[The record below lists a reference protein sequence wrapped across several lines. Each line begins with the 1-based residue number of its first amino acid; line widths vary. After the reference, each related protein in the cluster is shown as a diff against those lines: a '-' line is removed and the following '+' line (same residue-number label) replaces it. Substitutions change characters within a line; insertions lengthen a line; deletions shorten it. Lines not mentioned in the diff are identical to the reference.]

1 MNQPEAMGAGHG
13 THDLALDV
21 TEPSASGRLAPV
33 GVARTMRRP
42 LGVLVLAGLLAACSG
57 GPGGSDRSEDSG
69 PAGDE
74 SAAGGERQA
83 QEFDGGDFYAAP
95 DPVPDDEHGTLVR
108 YQRVDGLDVGGATA
122 WRIMY
127 LSESLEG
134 EPILVT
140 GTALVPPGEGPDGGR
155 PVLTIAHGT
164 SGIADECA
172 PSKHPAATELS
183 LMGPFVDAGYLVVLS
198 DYEGLGT
205 PGRHPYLV
213 GESEGRGVLDATLA
227 ARELPDADAGDQLSI
242 FGYSQGGHG
251 ALFAGQLAADWAP
264 DHELVGTVAGAPA
277 TELPIIFGAAGSLP
291 IAGFLYMIIAGFAE
305 AYPEADPSLVLTPA
319 GEAELPQVD
328 RGCVGDVIR
337 HFAGTPNAE
346 LLKPGLAD
354 VQPWADLEVAND
366 PGRVATDSPILIV
379 HSAADDV
386 VPAALSQVLVQRM
399 CTEGQV
405 VERRVYDKGQ
415 SHVQAVPDAV
425 SDAFEWLQQR
435 AAGEEPVSTCA
446 AG

>member
-1 MNQPEAMGAGHG
+1 
-13 THDLALDV
+13 
-21 TEPSASGRLAPV
+21 
-33 GVARTMRRP
+33 MRRSV
-42 LGVLVLAGLLAACSG
+42 GVLVVAGLIAACSG
-57 GPGGSDRSEDSG
+57 GSDGSGGSDESG
-69 PAGDE
+69 AADDE
-74 SAAGGERQA
+74 SAVAAERQPE
-83 QEFDGGDFYAAP
+83 EFDGGDFYAAP

-108 YQRVDGLDVGGATA
+108 YQPVDGLDVGGATA

-127 LSESLEG
+127 VSESLER

-140 GTALVPPGEGPDGGR
+140 GTALVPPGEAPTGGR

-172 PSKHPAATELS
+172 PSKHPVATELS

-213 GESEGRGVLDATLA
+213 GESEGRGVLDGALA
-227 ARELPDADAGDQLSI
+227 ARELPDAEAGDQLSI

-264 DHELVGTVAGAPA
+264 DYELVGTVAGAPA
-277 TELPIIFGAAGSLP
+277 TELPVIFGAAGSLP

-319 GEAELPQVD
+319 GEEELPQVD
-328 RGCVGDVIR
+328 RGCVRDVIR
-337 HFAGTPNAE
+337 HFADTPNAE

-386 VPAALSQVLVQRM
+386 VPATLSQVLAQRM
-399 CTEGQV
+399 CAEDQV

-415 SHVQAVPDAV
+415 GHVDAVPDAV

>member
-1 MNQPEAMGAGHG
+1 
-13 THDLALDV
+13 V
-21 TEPSASGRLAPV
+21 V
-33 GVARTMRRP
+33 RTLRTTV
-42 LGVLVLAGLLAACSG
+42 GVLVLAGLIAACSG
-57 GPGGSDRSEDSG
+57 GSDGSEGTGES
-69 PAGDE
+69 E
-74 SAAGGERQA
+74 SAAAARQPE
-83 QEFDGGDFYAAP
+83 EFDGGDFYAAP
-95 DPVPDDEHGTLVR
+95 DPVPDDAHGTLVR
-108 YQRVDGLDVGGATA
+108 YEPVDDLDVSGATA

-127 LSESLEG
+127 TSESLEG
-134 EPILVT
+134 EPIVVT
-140 GTALVPPGEGPDGGR
+140 GTALVPSGEAPPGGR

-172 PSKHPAATELS
+172 PSKHPVATELS

-213 GESEGRGVLDATLA
+213 GESEGRGVLDGARA
-227 ARELPDADAGDQLSI
+227 ARALPDAETGDQLAI

-251 ALFAGQLAADWAP
+251 ALWAGQLAAHWAP
-264 DHELVGTVAGAPA
+264 DYELVGTVAGAPA
-277 TELPIIFGAAGSLP
+277 TELPVIFGAAGSLP

-305 AYPEADPSLVLTPA
+305 AYPEADPALVLTPA
-319 GEAELPQVD
+319 GEAALPQVD

-337 HFAGTPNAE
+337 YFAGTPDAE
-346 LLKPGLAD
+346 LLKPGITE
-354 VQPWADLEVAND
+354 VQPWADLEAAND
-366 PGRVATDSPILIV
+366 PGRVATDSPILIL
-379 HSAADDV
+379 HSAADET

-399 CTEGQV
+399 CGEGQV

-415 SHVQAVPDAV
+415 GHVQAVPDAV

-435 AAGEEPVSTCA
+435 AAGDEPVTTCA

>member
-1 MNQPEAMGAGHG
+1 MTRAVRRSVALLVAGS
-13 THDLALDV
+13 LI
-21 TEPSASGRLAPV
+21 
-33 GVARTMRRP
+33 
-42 LGVLVLAGLLAACSG
+42 AACSG
-57 GPGGSDRSEDSG
+57 GSDGSGGPNESG
-69 PAGDE
+69 ADDE
-74 SAAGGERQA
+74 SAAAAGLGPD
-83 QEFDGGDFYAAP
+83 EFDGGDFYAAP
-95 DPVPDDEHGTLVR
+95 DPVPGDDDHGTLLR
-108 YQRVDGLDVGGATA
+108 YQPVDDLDVGGATA

-127 LSESLEG
+127 VSESLEG
-134 EPILVT
+134 DPIVVT
-140 GTALVPPGEGPDGGR
+140 GTALVPPGEAPSGGR

-172 PSKHPAATELS
+172 PSKRPTATELS

-213 GESEGRGVLDATLA
+213 GESEGRGVLDAAVA
-227 ARELPDADAGDQLSI
+227 ARDLPDADAGDQLSI

-251 ALFAGQLAADWAP
+251 ALWAGQLAADWAP
-264 DHELVGTVAGAPA
+264 GYELVGTVAGAPA
-277 TELPIIFGAAGSLP
+277 TELPVIVSAAGSLP

-305 AYPEADPSLVLTPA
+305 AYPEADPALVLTPA

-328 RGCVGDVIR
+328 EGCVGDVIR
-337 HFAGTPNAE
+337 HFAGAPNAE
-346 LLKPGLAD
+346 LLKPGLAS
-354 VQPWADLEVAND
+354 VEPWADLEAAND

-386 VPAALSQVLVQRM
+386 VPAALSQALVQRM
-399 CTEGQV
+399 CAEGQL

-415 SHVQAVPDAV
+415 GHVQAVPDAV

-435 AAGEEPVSTCA
+435 AAGDAPASTCP

>member
-1 MNQPEAMGAGHG
+1 
-13 THDLALDV
+13 
-21 TEPSASGRLAPV
+21 
-33 GVARTMRRP
+33 MRRSI
-42 LGVLVLAGLLAACSG
+42 GVLVAA
-57 GPGGSDRSEDSG
+57 
-69 PAGDE
+69 
-74 SAAGGERQA
+74 ERQPE
-83 QEFDGGDFYAAP
+83 EFDGGDFYAAP

-108 YQRVDGLDVGGATA
+108 YQPVDGLDVGGATA

-127 LSESLEG
+127 VSESLER

-140 GTALVPPGEGPDGGR
+140 GTALVPPGEAPTGGR

-172 PSKHPAATELS
+172 PSKHPVATELS

-213 GESEGRGVLDATLA
+213 GESEGRGVLDGALA
-227 ARELPDADAGDQLSI
+227 ARELPDAEAGDQLSI

-264 DHELVGTVAGAPA
+264 DYELVGTVAGAPA
-277 TELPIIFGAAGSLP
+277 TELPVIFGAAGSLP

-319 GEAELPQVD
+319 GEKELPQVD
-328 RGCVGDVIR
+328 RGCVRDVIR
-337 HFAGTPNAE
+337 HFADTPNAE

-386 VPAALSQVLVQRM
+386 VPATLSQVLAQRM
-399 CTEGQV
+399 CAEDQV

-415 SHVQAVPDAV
+415 GHVDAVPDAV

>member
-1 MNQPEAMGAGHG
+1 
-13 THDLALDV
+13 
-21 TEPSASGRLAPV
+21 
-33 GVARTMRRP
+33 
-42 LGVLVLAGLLAACSG
+42 
-57 GPGGSDRSEDSG
+57 
-69 PAGDE
+69 
-74 SAAGGERQA
+74 
-83 QEFDGGDFYAAP
+83 
-95 DPVPDDEHGTLVR
+95 
-108 YQRVDGLDVGGATA
+108 
-122 WRIMY
+122 MY
-127 LSESLEG
+127 VSESLEG
-134 EPILVT
+134 EPIVVT
-140 GTALVPPGEGPDGGR
+140 GTALVPPGEAPTGGR

-172 PSKHPAATELS
+172 PSKHPVATELS

-213 GESEGRGVLDATLA
+213 GESEGRGVLDGALA
-227 ARELPDADAGDQLSI
+227 ARELPDAEAGDQLSI

-264 DHELVGTVAGAPA
+264 DYELVGTVAGAPA
-277 TELPIIFGAAGSLP
+277 TELPVIFGAAGALP

-319 GEAELPQVD
+319 GEEVLPQVD

-337 HFAGTPNAE
+337 HFADTPNAE

-354 VQPWADLEVAND
+354 VEPWADLEVAND

-386 VPAALSQVLVQRM
+386 VPATLSQVLVQRM
-399 CTEGQV
+399 CSEGQV

-415 SHVQAVPDAV
+415 GHVDAVPDAV
-425 SDAFEWLQQR
+425 NDAFEWLQQR
-435 AAGEEPVSTCA
+435 AAGDDPVSTCT
-446 AG
+446 GR

>member
-1 MNQPEAMGAGHG
+1 
-13 THDLALDV
+13 V
-21 TEPSASGRLAPV
+21 TVRSASGKLAA
-33 GVARTMRRP
+33 VALSMRRSV
-42 LGVLVLAGLLAACSG
+42 GALVLAALIAACSG
-57 GPGGSDRSEDSG
+57 SSDGSGESEDQG
-69 PAGDE
+69 AADDE
-74 SAAGGERQA
+74 SAAAAEQPE
-83 QEFDGGDFYAAP
+83 EFDGGDFYAAP
-95 DPVPDDEHGTLVR
+95 DPMPDDDHGMLLR
-108 YQRVDGLDVGGATA
+108 YQPVDDLDVNRATA

-127 LSESLEG
+127 VSESLEG
-134 EPILVT
+134 EPIVVT
-140 GTALVPPGEGPDGGR
+140 GTALVPPGEAPTGGR

-172 PSKHPAATELS
+172 PSKHPVATELS

-213 GESEGRGVLDATLA
+213 GESEGRGVLDGALA

-264 DHELVGTVAGAPA
+264 DYELVGTVAGAPA
-277 TELPIIFGAAGSLP
+277 TELRIIFGAAGSLP
-291 IAGFLYMIIAGFAE
+291 IAGFLYMIIAGFAD

-319 GEAELPQVD
+319 GEEELPQVD
-328 RGCVGDVIR
+328 RGCVRDVIR

-354 VQPWADLEVAND
+354 VQPWADLELAND

-386 VPAALSQVLVQRM
+386 VPATLSQVLAQRM
-399 CTEGQV
+399 CAEGQV
-405 VERRVYDKGQ
+405 VERRVYDKDQG
-415 SHVQAVPDAV
+415 HVEAVPDAV
-425 SDAFEWLQQR
+425 GDAFEWLQQR
-435 AAGEEPVSTCA
+435 AAGKEPVSTCA

>member
-1 MNQPEAMGAGHG
+1 MTRAVRRSVALLVAGA
-13 THDLALDV
+13 LI
-21 TEPSASGRLAPV
+21 
-33 GVARTMRRP
+33 
-42 LGVLVLAGLLAACSG
+42 AACSG
-57 GPGGSDRSEDSG
+57 GSDGSGGSKESG
-69 PAGDE
+69 ADDE
-74 SAAGGERQA
+74 SAAAAGRGPEQ
-83 QEFDGGDFYAAP
+83 FDGGDFYAAP
-95 DPVPDDEHGTLVR
+95 DPVPDDDHGTLLR
-108 YQRVDGLDVGGATA
+108 YEPVDDLDVGGAAA

-127 LSESLEG
+127 ASESLEG
-134 EPILVT
+134 DPIVVT
-140 GTALVPPGEGPDGGR
+140 GTALVPPGEAPSEGR

-172 PSKHPAATELS
+172 PSKRPAATELS

-213 GESEGRGVLDATLA
+213 GESEGRGVLDAAVA
-227 ARELPDADAGDQLSI
+227 ARHLPDADAGDQLSI

-251 ALFAGQLAADWAP
+251 ALWAGQLAADWAP
-264 DHELVGTVAGAPA
+264 DYELVGTGAGAPA
-277 TELPIIFGAAGSLP
+277 SELPVIFSAAGSLP

-305 AYPEADPSLVLTPA
+305 AYPDADPALVLTPA

-328 RGCVGDVIR
+328 EGCVGDVVR
-337 HFAGTPNAE
+337 HFADTPNAE
-346 LLKPGLAD
+346 LLKPGLAT
-354 VQPWADLEVAND
+354 VEPWADLEAAND

-386 VPAALSQVLVQRM
+386 VPATLSQLLVQRM
-399 CTEGQV
+399 CSEGQV

-415 SHVQAVPDAV
+415 SHVEAVPDAV
-425 SDAFEWLQQR
+425 GDAFEWLQQR
-435 AAGEEPVSTCA
+435 AAGDAPVSTCP

>member
-1 MNQPEAMGAGHG
+1 
-13 THDLALDV
+13 
-21 TEPSASGRLAPV
+21 
-33 GVARTMRRP
+33 MRRSVG
-42 LGVLVLAGLLAACSG
+42 LLVLAGLIAACSG
-57 GPGGSDRSEDSG
+57 GSDGSGGSDESG
-69 PAGDE
+69 AADDE
-74 SAAGGERQA
+74 SAAAAERQPE
-83 QEFDGGDFYAAP
+83 EFDGGDFYAAP

-108 YQRVDGLDVGGATA
+108 YQQVDGLDVGGATA

-127 LSESLEG
+127 VSESLEG
-134 EPILVT
+134 EPIVVT
-140 GTALVPPGEGPDGGR
+140 GMALVPPGDAPAGGR

-172 PSKHPAATELS
+172 PSKHPVATELS
-183 LMGPFVDAGYLVVLS
+183 LMGPFIDAGYLVVLS

-213 GESEGRGVLDATLA
+213 GESEGRGVLDGALA
-227 ARELPDADAGDQLSI
+227 ARQLPDAEAGDQLSI

-251 ALFAGQLAADWAP
+251 ALWAGQLAADWAP
-264 DHELVGTVAGAPA
+264 DYELVGTVAGAPA
-277 TELPIIFGAAGSLP
+277 TELPTIFSAAGSLP

-305 AYPEADPSLVLTPA
+305 AYPEADPGLVLTPA

-328 RGCVGDVIR
+328 QGCVREVIE
-337 HFAGTPNAE
+337 HFAVTPNAE
-346 LLKPGLAD
+346 LLKPGLAE
-354 VQPWADLEVAND
+354 VEPWADLEAAND

-386 VPAALSQVLVQRM
+386 VPATLSQVLVQRM
-399 CTEGQV
+399 CAEGQV

-415 SHVQAVPDAV
+415 GHVEAVPDAV
-425 SDAFEWLQQR
+425 SDAFEWLQR
-435 AAGEEPVSTCA
+435 LAAGDEPVSTCA

>member
-1 MNQPEAMGAGHG
+1 M
-13 THDLALDV
+13 
-21 TEPSASGRLAPV
+21 
-33 GVARTMRRP
+33 
-42 LGVLVLAGLLAACSG
+42 LVLAALLAACSG
-57 GPGGSDRSEDSG
+57 GSGGSGRSDESG
-69 PAGDE
+69 AAGDE
-74 SAAGGERQA
+74 SAAGGDQHA
-83 QEFDGGDFYAAP
+83 QEFDGGNFYAAP

-108 YQRVDGLDVGGATA
+108 YQPVDGVDVGGATA

-127 LSESLEG
+127 VSESLEG
-134 EPILVT
+134 EPIVVT
-140 GTALVPPGEGPDGGR
+140 GTALVPPGEAPTGGR

-213 GESEGRGVLDATLA
+213 GESEGRGVLDGALA
-227 ARELPDADAGDQLSI
+227 ARELPDAAAGDQLSI

-264 DHELVGTVAGAPA
+264 DYELVGTVAGAPA
-277 TELPIIFGAAGSLP
+277 TELPVIFGAAGSLP

-319 GEAELPQVD
+319 GESELPQVD

-354 VQPWADLEVAND
+354 VEPWADLETAND

-386 VPAALSQVLVQRM
+386 VPDALSQVMVRRM
-399 CTEGQV
+399 CAEGQV

-415 SHVQAVPDAV
+415 GHVQAVPDAV
-425 SDAFEWLQQR
+425 NDAFEWLQQR
-435 AAGEEPVSTCA
+435 AAGDEPVSTCA